1 MKKIKVLFL
10 IVFTLLIVS
19 CGSEKSIKEIVN
31 ISTSSH
37 SNYISLTIK
46 NKSEKNTIEIIWDK
60 SKIGDSGCFL
70 KGKYID
76 AGKPQL
82 NEILAPN
89 ELKIISIYPSDNVY
103 FDEGKIQNPLLGG
116 GRTGQGWKIKD
127 IHYPTKLV
135 LCLKVEDK
143 EEFIITD
150 ISK

>member
-1 MKKIKVLFL
+1 MKKIKILFMV
-10 IVFTLLIVS
+10 IFILLFAS
-19 CGSEKSIKEIVN
+19 CGKDIKETVD
-31 ISTSSH
+31 ISTSTY
-37 SNYISLTIK
+37 SNHIMLTII
-46 NKSEKNTIEIIWDK
+46 NKSEKNTIEIVWDK

-103 FDEGKIQNPLLGG
+103 FDEGELQNPLLGG

>member
-1 MKKIKVLFL
+1 MKKIKVLFMV
-10 IVFTLLIVS
+10 IFTLLFIS
-19 CGSEKSIKEIVN
+19 CSKDIKEIVK
-31 ISTSSH
+31 ISTFSWT
-37 SNYISLTIK
+37 NNVELTIK
-46 NKSEKNTIEIIWDK
+46 NKSEKDTVEIVWDK

-103 FDEGKIQNPLLGG
+103 FDEGELQLFGG
-116 GRTGQGWKIKD
+116 GRIGQGWKIKD
-127 IHYPTKLV
+127 INYPTKLV
-135 LCLKVEDK
+135 LCLKVGDK
-143 EEFIITD
+143 EDFIITD

>member
-1 MKKIKVLFL
+1 MKKIKILFMV
-10 IVFTLLIVS
+10 IFILLFAS
-19 CGSEKSIKEIVN
+19 CGKDIKETVD
-31 ISTSSH
+31 ISTSTY
-37 SNYISLTIK
+37 SNHIMLTII
-46 NKSEKNTIEIIWDK
+46 NKSEKDTIEIVWDK

-103 FDEGKIQNPLLGG
+103 FDEGELQNPLLGG

>member
-1 MKKIKVLFL
+1 MKKIKVLFMV
-10 IVFTLLIVS
+10 IFTLLFIS
-19 CGSEKSIKEIVN
+19 CSKDIKEIVK
-31 ISTSSH
+31 ISTFSW
-37 SNYISLTIK
+37 NNNVELTIK
-46 NKSEKNTIEIIWDK
+46 NKSEKDTVEIVWDK

-103 FDEGKIQNPLLGG
+103 FDEGELQLFGG
-116 GRTGQGWKIKD
+116 GRIGQGWKIKD
-127 IHYPTKLV
+127 INYPTKLV
-135 LCLKVEDK
+135 LCLKVGDK
-143 EEFIITD
+143 EDFIITD